1 MKLDDTDLRMIS
13 SRLSAVTNTLGILS
27 VIMGEAAESDDIET
41 AHAAATVL
49 LEIHNAINIGI
60 REIYERLEIELP
72 TELGAVH

>member
-27 VIMGEAAESDDIET
+27 VIMGEAAESEDIET